1 MDIENIYIVD
11 IPKEVYIIG
20 VVIRDLFSTELNG
33 KVVKY
38 FCLDYSPSYDEA
50 MEFCRYRYKR
60 DTIEYPG
67 VVSNY
72 KLMLDSFEQ
81 FPKDKWR
88 ILDDDIYGYKDVI
101 YFDHTDLGR
110 IYVAWENCPVYSR
123 NEH

>member
-1 MDIENIYIVD
+1 MDIENIYIVN

-20 VVIRDLFSTELNG
+20 VVIKDLFSTELNG
-33 KVVKY
+33 KSVKY
-38 FCLDYSPSYDEA
+38 FCLDYSPSYDEV
-50 MEFCRYRYKR
+50 MEFCRYRYKK
-60 DTIEYPG
+60 DMIEYPG
-67 VVSNY
+67 IVSNY

-88 ILDDDIYGYKDVI
+88 ILDDDIYGKDVV